1 MCLLDRPACVS
12 SGACELTS
20 ESWSREVP
28 GTKKGSIFNSAMV
41 PLPLRTWLLWACGL
55 GAGVAHS
62 VNVHAL
68 RTVQGMAQ
76 SLGTIACGRSTKGA
90 SERRKQVRRHLNE
103 QEPDFRP
110 RAVTPD
116 LT

>member
-1 MCLLDRPACVS
+1 MS
-12 SGACELTS
+12 SSACELTS

-41 PLPLRTWLLWACGL
+41 PLPLRTWLLWACSL

-62 VNVHAL
+62 VSVHTL
-68 RTVQGMAQ
+68 RTVQGVAR
-76 SLGTIACGRSTKGA
+76 SLRTIACSSRAKGGKQ
-90 SERRKQVRRHLNE
+90 RREQVRRHLNE
-103 QEPDFRP
+103 QETDFR
-110 RAVTPD
+110 RQVVTPD